1 MAHLHGPPLA
11 QPPVLAKVAECRA
24 PGWVDSK
31 ITASRQ
37 CQREQQH
44 RHSHRAKWTGALLST
59 SLALHSRRRCFQDRS
74 RKRQPFRACMAAAQ
88 YGDEFVGDTV
98 DIELADSL
106 RQRTLESLD
115 LDFVLEKLQA
125 LCYTAMAAD
134 MAINPEALMA
144 DSAEEARA
152 LYATVLELTQLEDA
166 DLDLEEKLDILG
178 EVEECTRGAVLEMPS
193 LCKISRSIEALL
205 RLRNGLE
212 AASVRGVHIPSL
224 MALCQEIELP
234 DKLLDA
240 ILEVFALATNFFCE
254 MSMEAFDEEQE
265 LSLKKFPELIFCT
278 PRRKSRCSL
287 IRVLVLHSISWHRS
301 LIVQRLPMPMVP
313 TFDMAAADPPDFGME
328 EELPELEPEEGA
340 TADPGPT
347 LPPGLGELLRC
358 VDCDGNDFLP
368 DYLGRPRC
376 RTCGSFVQ
384 YRVDRPDHGP
394 ATMMQVDFRR
404 PRAGDDGTDDH
415 EANPRLLLGELG
427 ATTLGQVKTA
437 ALDQDLPDENLEHP
451 QHLSL
456 GDMRAASSPRKKDS
470 SGTPSWNSRMGPEK
484 NVRWRGGTPPSPP
497 TWRYDVTDLRAFSKW
512 SRKVQIWEM
521 QIKTYMTPREASLL
535 LYNSLSGEA
544 EAELEHAPLE
554 KINSDSGIQYILESL
569 KAPMEQKAVFQKRKF
584 LSDFGQ
590 LSRYPGEGLRTY
602 ANRYRRVER
611 SLEALGVSITGMY
624 DSEARGN
631 RLLERARLTQ
641 ADQRLI
647 LVGARYSLDFDNVAE
662 SMVMQYPEFK
672 AAPPVV
678 NKDGTLVS
686 KPFLPRDKGG
696 KGGGRAHGAD
706 PRKQPDFVDD
716 GGPDDPDAAD
726 PEQPEP
732 DANDDHDDEADYPD
746 LSEVAEVLTGSPGK
760 GPPQQQSRKP
770 AHQTFFMRDAGT
782 YEATDVPEYGALF
795 QANVVFK
802 VQAKPEM
809 CAAFS
814 RVMVLDTACQRTCC
828 GVDWERSHDRQ
839 LKKHGLSSHQVSC
852 TDSFQFGSGD
862 PLKAAG
868 RTYLPVGLG
877 GTNLIFGVGVVTAK
891 LPLLGSNK
899 LLDQLGMILDLPR
912 NRVCFEKLS
921 VTVPLLRIGGHLTVC
936 ITDFSNHVTW
946 QQLQETVNWESA
958 PAELVAQ
965 DVAETGPKSTPPSHG
980 SCDLPRA
987 APTWMASLLAAP
999 HGQPSSLPEAGLHEL
1014 GGGGEPRHP
1023 PGHGVRDDSAG
1034 AGRGLQPPPEHL
1046 RASRVRPLRQLVRE
1060 VRPMQ
1065 EVPPETPMER
1075 APRSM
1080 GRSPKGGLRY
1090 NTTFFAMLCQYLIG
1104 GGAVEQHSVPAYIP
1118 DFPHRGHGEG
1128 FPEEAVGTP
1137 SFGEQRLRDG
1147 RRPLEAA
1154 QRRGLGDLRLDR
1166 GRVKRLKGTWAKSAK
1181 VLESE
1186 KGIYEA
1192 APSTTTRP
1200 PPTVDYLAVFP
1211 DHYHIRDGLAS
1222 RRISSSS
1229 TFSAGV
1235 ADRLRDDP
1243 EGWRGA
1249 PRALRRLRPH
1259 VLCLSYRDFS
1269 PDGTLGNNMHHLLA
1283 EQVDHGR
1290 AFIVMTRPGSGLG
1303 AHYQQLADH
1312 SFATTRL
1319 ARDTPVHVYTNIPGA
1334 AATLAST
1341 DHQDYQTELL
1351 EPLLGTIT
1359 DYVVGKEPLRF
1370 GIYEAFVRYRTPV
1383 TEQTAW
1389 NEMADMLHRSFG
1401 TSSSRPFYVDPA
1413 GDVGQK
1419 ISDLFRLRLARIQC
1433 VQTPTQ
1439 RRMPTDV
1446 PFTRAAFL
1454 MYADGSRTVEAVRY
1468 AILAYGDLIEDQA
1481 EAPEQQ
1487 SPEVPV
1493 AGLPT
1498 DITFPG
1504 LAPTVP
1510 LEVRRAIARAH
1521 VNLGHATHEELLR
1534 LAVQI
1539 GTPSDLFLQAIRRL
1553 KCATCDRLRGPQ
1565 KPPPATATTRATQF
1579 GDRVEAD
1586 VFYCRDLR
1594 GRSVIVLGVV
1604 DAATRLHQAAI
1615 LSSRD
1620 PEVAYEALER
1630 VWLRPFGLMVELAV
1644 DPDGAFQGAFEER
1657 LRSHGVLVNYCA
1669 ADAHWQIG
1677 QVERQNA
1684 FLRTVI
1690 ERLVDTF
1697 AATDVTEM
1705 QLLLAPALHAVN
1717 SMVLTRGRSAYQ
1729 AVFGRVPRLS
1739 GGLFSDSHALA
1750 TTPTT
1755 DAAASAEIVRAEA
1768 TKTIA
1773 DLNVKQSLRRAIL
1786 RKTRNVRV
1794 ADLQPGQPCAYWR
1807 WRKRCIKKRGGWVT
1821 AKFLSW
1827 DPSSPGK
1834 LAWVRSGTS
1843 TAMVAIEQLRVAT
1856 GFEAW
1861 VPTEEEVQ
1869 MLKDAAKNLDSSVW
1883 ADETGPP
1890 PPKRQLDEDEVDL
1903 DTELFDG
1910 ATPELAAATAAIPQ
1924 TPPTGPSSS
1933 SHFDPEDTTRDRSRS
1948 LDFRN
1953 NKRYHREQQAL
1964 PPGPSEPPVPVPPTP
1979 LEIGNLHHYV
1989 PGSTFDEGYGPKT
2002 ETYYEAYLSSA
2013 HRKDDLK
2020 RSNKDPAETDSSDSD
2035 WDDSAPGKHNKKPL
2049 TRAEAKALDREIPWR
2064 KILDMNEKDIE
2075 AFKAATVKEAKS
2087 WEEWGSVKPLSHAEA
2102 ERVLK
2107 DKILSKRILR
2117 TRSCFRDKS
2126 QGLAELVPKCRV
2138 VALGHKDPD
2147 IFRLNRECATPNRT
2161 SEHILFCV
2169 MVAGHNKEF
2178 DDSGLSW
2185 TAWSGD
2191 ASTAFLQGDIKDSE
2205 RDQPLYLLPPTDGIT
2220 AMTDCWKARLYLVCT
2235 NIYGLSNA
2243 PRLWALTVIARLK
2256 EIGYRQHAFDKMV
2269 FLKNREGQLDYDN
2282 TEVTQAFRWGVL
2294 QEFALNKTVTFKGKQ
2309 LTLKEKPGVHR
2320 GHVPR
2325 KDSTWERPL
2334 DQLLNDDQ
2342 KAEFR
2347 SIAGCLQWIS
2357 GQTRP
2362 ELAAVNSLANHGS
2375 KTTLADLRDLYQ
2387 AVDFARETKEDG
2399 FIIPD
2404 VPLNK
2409 ATVVLAYSDAS
2420 WANAEQSRSQC
2431 GVLIVLCST
2440 AVLQRTVPAMIVDWK
2455 SCRSQ
2460 RVCRST
2466 LAAESCAADEAC
2478 DRSSY
2483 VNMFLGELL
2492 YEVPAHRVGQRLHN
2506 LAATDAK
2513 SLYDV
2518 VVSDSPNLSDKRS
2531 LVNIRAIQ
2539 EVVAAERFHWVPA
2552 TLMWA
2557 DSLTKQSL
2565 ELQLSMHDWLQNP
2578 SATLKQ

>member
-1 MAHLHGPPLA
+1 
-11 QPPVLAKVAECRA
+11 VK
-24 PGWVDSK
+24 
-31 ITASRQ
+31 TAR
-37 CQREQQH
+37 
-44 RHSHRAKWTGALLST
+44 
-59 SLALHSRRRCFQDRS
+59 
-74 RKRQPFRACMAAAQ
+74 
-88 YGDEFVGDTV
+88 
-98 DIELADSL
+98 
-106 RQRTLESLD
+106 
-115 LDFVLEKLQA
+115 
-125 LCYTAMAAD
+125 
-134 MAINPEALMA
+134 
-144 DSAEEARA
+144 
-152 LYATVLELTQLEDA
+152 A
-166 DLDLEEKLDILG
+166 DLD
-178 EVEECTRGAVLEMPS
+178 
-193 LCKISRSIEALL
+193 
-205 RLRNGLE
+205 
-212 AASVRGVHIPSL
+212 
-224 MALCQEIELP
+224 Q
-234 DKLLDA
+234 
-240 ILEVFALATNFFCE
+240 
-254 MSMEAFDEEQE
+254 
-265 LSLKKFPELIFCT
+265 
-278 PRRKSRCSL
+278 
-287 IRVLVLHSISWHRS
+287 
-301 LIVQRLPMPMVP
+301 
-313 TFDMAAADPPDFGME
+313 DP
-328 EELPELEPEEGA
+328 A
-340 TADPGPT
+340 
-347 LPPGLGELLRC
+347 
-358 VDCDGNDFLP
+358 
-368 DYLGRPRC
+368 
-376 RTCGSFVQ
+376 
-384 YRVDRPDHGP
+384 H
-394 ATMMQVDFRR
+394 
-404 PRAGDDGTDDH
+404 
-415 EANPRLLLGELG
+415 
-427 ATTLGQVKTA
+427 
-437 ALDQDLPDENLEHP
+437 ENLEHP
-451 QHLSL
+451 QHL
-456 GDMRAASSPRKKDS
+456 
-470 SGTPSWNSRMGPEK
+470 MGPEK

-535 LYNSLSGEA
+535 LYSSLSGEA
-544 EAELEHAPLE
+544 EAELEHAPLD
-554 KINSDSGIQYILESL
+554 KINCDSGIHFFLESL
-569 KAPMEQKAVFQKRKF
+569 RAPMEQKAVYQKRKF
-584 LSDFGQ
+584 LSDFEQ

-631 RLLERARLTQ
+631 RLLERARLTP

-686 KPFLPRDKGG
+686 KPFLPSRDKGG
-696 KGGGRAHGAD
+696 KGGHSTPAGQSPGKGAFHD
-706 PRKQPDFVDD
+706 RGKGPAPRRVYVTEEAEHMEQIPEEQPDLVADGSPDD
-716 GGPDDPDAAD
+716 ADGPDA
-726 PEQPEP
+726 EQPEP
-732 DANDDHDDEADYPD
+732 DDVEDYPD
-746 LSEVAEVLTGSPGK
+746 LSEVAEVLTVTAKKLSGLRLGRKFSGGPRRDPAAVKKETHCKACGALGYWKGDEECPMTPKPGTSSSRPGASTSGPGPSGKGSPGK

-809 CAAFS
+809 CADFS
-814 RVMVLDTACQRTCC
+814 RVMVLGTACQRTCC

-839 LKKHGLSSHQVSC
+839 LKKHGLGSHQVSC

-862 PLKAAG
+862 PLKAA
-868 RTYLPVGLG
+868 RRNYLPVGLG
-877 GTNLIFGVGVVTAK
+877 GTNLILGVGVVTAK
-891 LPLLGSNK
+891 IPLLASNK

-980 SCDLPRA
+980 SCDLPCA

-999 HGQPSSLPEAGLHEL
+999 HGSPSSLPEAGLHEL
-1014 GGGGEPRHP
+1014 GGGGEPGHP
-1023 PGHGVRDDSAG
+1023 PGHGVRDDPAG
-1034 AGRGLQPPPEHL
+1034 AGRGLQPSPEHL

-1060 VRPMQ
+1060 VRPVQ
-1065 EVPPETPMER
+1065 EMPPETPVER
-1075 APRSM
+1075 ASRSM
-1080 GRSPKGGLRY
+1080 GRSPKGGLRHY
-1090 NTTFFAMLCQYLIG
+1090 TTFFATAFTMLCQYLIG
-1104 GGAVEQHSVPAYIP
+1104 GGAIEQHSVPAFIP
-1118 DFPHRGHGEG
+1118 DFPHRRHGEG
-1128 FPEEAVGTP
+1128 FPEEAIGTP

-1166 GRVKRLKGTWAKSAK
+1166 GRVKRLKGTCAKSAK

-1200 PPTVDYLAVFP
+1200 PPTVDYLSVFP
-1211 DHYHIRDGLAS
+1211 DRYHIRDGLAS
-1222 RRISSSS
+1222 RRISSS

-1249 PRALRRLRPH
+1249 LRALRRLRPH
-1259 VLCLSYRDFS
+1259 VLCLSYLDFF

-1283 EQVDHGR
+1283 DQIDHGR
-1290 AFIVMTRPGSGLG
+1290 AFIVMTRPGSSLG
-1303 AHYQQLADH
+1303 AHCQQLADH

-1334 AATLAST
+1334 AATLADT
-1341 DHQDYQTELL
+1341 YHENYQTEAL

-1370 GIYEAFVRYRTPV
+1370 GIYEAFVSYRTPV

-1389 NEMADMLHRSFG
+1389 NEMAEMLHRSFG
-1401 TSSSRPFYVDPA
+1401 SSSSRPFYVDPA
-1413 GDVGQK
+1413 GEVGQK

-1439 RRMPTDV
+1439 RRMPTDI
-1446 PFTRAAFL
+1446 PFTARAAFL
-1454 MYADGSRTVEAVRY
+1454 MYADGSRTVEVEDLSLVQQPKQRFSKAVRY
-1468 AILAYGDLIEDQA
+1468 AILAYVDLIEDKA
-1481 EAPEQQ
+1481 EQI
-1487 SPEVPV
+1487 PEVPV

-1521 VNLGHATHEELLR
+1521 VNLGHATPEELLR
-1534 LAVQI
+1534 LAVQT
-1539 GTPSDLFLQAIRRL
+1539 GTQSDLFLQAIRRL
-1553 KCATCDRLRGPQ
+1553 RCATCERLRGPQ

-1604 DAATRLHQAAI
+1604 DAATRLHQHQAAI
-1615 LSSRD
+1615 LPSRD

-1630 VWLRPFGLMVELAV
+1630 IWLRPFGLMVELAV
-1644 DPDGAFQGAFEER
+1644 DPDGTFQGAFEER

-1690 ERLVDTF
+1690 EKLVDTF

-1729 AVFGRVPRLS
+1729 AVFGRVPRLP

-1773 DLNVKQSLRRAIL
+1773 DLNVKQSLPRAIL

-1794 ADLQPGQPCAYWR
+1794 ADLQPGQPCAYWEAR
-1807 WRKRCIKKRGGWVT
+1807 HQEAG
-1821 AKFLSW
+1821 
-1827 DPSSPGK
+1827 
-1834 LAWVRSGTS
+1834 SGTS

-1910 ATPELAAATAAIPQ
+1910 AAPELAAATAAIPQ
-1924 TPPTGPSSS
+1924 TPPSGPAPSVLG
-1933 SHFDPEDTTRDRSRS
+1933 DPGLQMNQQNQTVVIQPHLQQTIIQNTARLGDPAQGLESALYES
-1948 LDFRN
+1948 ADF
-1953 NKRYHREQQAL
+1953 ADI
-1964 PPGPSEPPVPVPPTP
+1964 PGMEEEPPVPQAFPEGLLPAKRPFDSLTT
-1979 LEIGNLHHYV
+1979 LFYEDGNLHHYV
-1989 PGSTFDEGYGPKT
+1989 PGVTFDESYGPKA
-2002 ETYYEAYLSSA
+2002 ENYYEAYLSSA
-2013 HRKDDLK
+2013 YRKDDLK
-2020 RSNKDPAETDSSDSD
+2020 HSNKDPAETDTSDSD

-2126 QGLAELVPKCRV
+2126 RGLAELVPKCRV

-2191 ASTAFLQGDIKDSE
+2191 ASTAFLQGDTKDSE

-2256 EIGYRQHAFDKMV
+2256 EIGYQQHAFDKMV
-2269 FLKNREGQLDYDN
+2269 FLKYRDGQLVSIIIVYVDDFIGAYREDHDN

-2309 LTLKEKPGVHR
+2309 LTLKEKPGGRVYLHVCQKEFIEGMSPGKIPR
-2320 GHVPR
+2320 GS
-2325 KDSTWERPL
+2325 DL

-2375 KTTLADLRDLYQ
+2375 KSTLADLRDLYQ

-2420 WANAEQSRSQC
+2420 WANADQSRSQC

-2440 AVLQRTVPAMIVDWK
+2440 TVLQKTVPAMIVDWK

-2506 LAATDAK
+2506 LAAMDAK

-2539 EVVAAERFHWVPA
+2539 EVVAAERFHWVPT

-2578 SATLKQ
+2578 TATLKQ